1 MEKIQKS
8 EVGVTLV
15 DRGAN
20 RGIYSYFSSVFL
32 VCCAVLLSFLRA
44 DEFIRMN
51 GITSLT
57 L

>member
-1 MEKIQKS
+1 M
-8 EVGVTLV
+8 TLV